1 MNLFLRGL
9 IPTIGFQ
16 SDVVYFDVK
25 KREAGHSKY
34 TFKKMAGLA
43 VDGITSMSIRPIRMI
58 TALGFLVSM
67 LSALMIIVCLVDW
80 MIGKN
85 VPGYTTMIVVSCL
98 IGGLTIF
105 LWVS

>member
-1 MNLFLRGL
+1 
-9 IPTIGFQ
+9 
-16 SDVVYFDVK
+16 
-25 KREAGHSKY
+25 
-34 TFKKMAGLA
+34 MAGLA

-105 LWVS
+105 YGYRRRVCGKNLSGNEGAAKIYCGCGDMER